1 MKIFKRILEKRK
13 NNEKGMTLVE
23 VIVATTIFGILAGMI
38 CTAANYSM
46 RQQAE
51 TEQWNDQT
59 DRQTSYLSQNRN
71 DAKTDASQFTGGDTP
86 YKLVMTDD
94 KGVNHDITTT
104 GIGIYRMDTIYHQNS
119 DGDNLPTFEDANIF
133 FFRVDN
139 P

>member
-59 DRQTSYLSQNRN
+59 DRQISYLSQNRN
-71 DAKTDASQFTGGDTP
+71 KEKTDASQYTGGDTQ

-94 KGVNHDITTT
+94 KGVNYDITSG

>member
-71 DAKTDASQFTGGDTP
+71 KEDTDAP

-94 KGVNHDITTT
+94 KGVDHDITTT